1 MGVEALE
8 FIKKGRLSALFNFTS
23 IVQYMSLN
31 GHLVCDLIVIIRYEL
46 NEMTDYNLI
55 YLVKINS
62 FL

>member
-1 MGVEALE
+1 
-8 FIKKGRLSALFNFTS
+8 
-23 IVQYMSLN
+23 MSLN
-31 GHLVCDLIVIIRYEL
+31 GHLACDLIVIIRYEL